1 MSNNEFDQ
9 DYNSVKDRLA
19 EFRTKHPEGSLQQK
33 AIAFVEVDGVHGVL
47 YTAEAFRTPDDTRPG
62 QGTGWCPFPG
72 TTEFT
77 LGSEVQN
84 AETSAWGRAI
94 VAALAADTT
103 RGISADHQSRAPGA
117 TIDPGKLVAYAASL
131 RGAGP
136 VEALWAALAGFP
148 QETRDAVAAV
158 ATAKRKTATNRT
170 TTTTGKAATPRKRK
184 TGRAAGVARHTA
196 ERAAA
201 ERAEAAPVA

>member
-9 DYNSVKDRLA
+9 DYNSVKDRLG
-19 EFRTKHPEGSLQQK
+19 EFRAKHPEGSLQQK

-47 YTAEAFRTPDDTRPG
+47 YTAEAFRAPDDTRPG

-103 RGISADHQSRAPGA
+103 RGISADHQSRTPGA
-117 TIDPGKLVAYAASL
+117 TFDPAKLVAYAGTL

-136 VEALWAALAGFP
+136 VEALWAALAGLP

-158 ATAKRKTATNRT
+158 ATAKRKTATTRT
-170 TTTTGKAATPRKRK
+170 TTSKAAPSKRK
-184 TGRAAGVARHTA
+184 TGRAAGAA
-196 ERAAA
+196 RAAA
-201 ERAEAAPVA
+201 ERAAASPVA